1 MRIRGFEP
9 VSERFQEKGTELV
22 LPLRATR
29 TSAGYDFYATEDFFI
44 PPQGKAS
51 FTTNVKAYM
60 QPGEM
65 LMILVRSSM
74 GIRSDLMAANTAGIV
89 DSDYWGNPD
98 NDGNIKIFL
107 RNLRPAMALEGYRT
121 VTLPDGKS
129 LEIPIVVDLRE
140 KNTVHIRAGE
150 RVVQGIFLTALPA
163 DNCNSDAERTGGFGS
178 SGT

>member
-1 MRIRGFEP
+1 MRTRGFEP
-9 VSERFQEKGTELV
+9 VGERFQEEGTEPL

-29 TSAGYDFYATEDFFI
+29 TSAGYDFYATKDFSI

-51 FTTNVKAYM
+51 FITNVKAYK

-98 NDGNIKIFL
+98 NDGNIRIFL
-107 RNLRPAMALEGYRT
+107 RNLRPAMSLEGYRT
-121 VTLPDGKS
+121 VKLEDGTA
-129 LEIPIVVDLRE
+129 LEVPIITDLRE
-140 KNTVHIRAGE
+140 ENTVHIHAGD

-163 DNCNSDAERTGGFGS
+163 DNCNSSAERTGGFGS
-178 SGT
+178 SGK